1 MNPSSRPC
9 LLFLERQNFH
19 KRRRRCP
26 LTTTIAPLTHDELKA
41 AEAAF
46 RALPLDPKW
55 SRNAQQIYL
64 RILAVTNGRDIV
76 TDMEISTLAVGAEL
90 GSAVK

>member
-1 MNPSSRPC
+1 MSLIFS
-9 LLFLERQNFH
+9 EV
-19 KRRRRCP
+19 KTSTSARRRCT
-26 LTTTIAPLTHDELKA
+26 LTSTIAPLTHDELKA

-64 RILAVTNGRDIV
+64 RILAVTDGRDIV
-76 TDMEISTLAVGAEL
+76 TDMEIPTLAVGA
-90 GSAVK
+90 